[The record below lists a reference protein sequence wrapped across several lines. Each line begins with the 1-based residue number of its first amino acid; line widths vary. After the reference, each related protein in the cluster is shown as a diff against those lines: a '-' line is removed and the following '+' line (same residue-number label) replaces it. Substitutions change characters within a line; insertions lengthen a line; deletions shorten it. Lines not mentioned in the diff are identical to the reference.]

1 MPTLTANEEF
11 LRAMAIEA
19 IDLGMR
25 DGKTGPSKV
34 RINARDLMEILRLDV
49 TELHPYARALR
60 RIYGAAMMMQ
70 RGLEQRRR
78 LEKGERLR
86 TKP

>member
-11 LRAMAIEA
+11 LRAIAMKAIE
-19 IDLGMR
+19 LGMR
-25 DGKTGPSKV
+25 DGKSGPTKA
-34 RINARDLMEILRLDV
+34 RITARQLMEILEIQA

-78 LEKGERLR
+78 LENGERLR
-86 TKP
+86 T